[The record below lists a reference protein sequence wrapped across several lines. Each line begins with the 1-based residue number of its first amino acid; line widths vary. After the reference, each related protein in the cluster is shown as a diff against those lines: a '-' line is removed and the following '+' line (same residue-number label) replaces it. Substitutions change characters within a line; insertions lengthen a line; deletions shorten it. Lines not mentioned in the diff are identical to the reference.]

1 MDDKELKAYREAGK
15 ISSEVREWSRAL
27 IKEGA
32 NILEVAE
39 KIEAK
44 IREKGGELA
53 FPANVCINDITAHY
67 TPSFQ
72 DKTLIQAGD
81 VISVD
86 LGVHVDGFIADTAY
100 TVDLS
105 GNYGKMLETNEKAL
119 ENAISLIKPGTS
131 VSDIGAIVQ
140 KTITDAGYKPIENLT
155 GHEVK
160 QYDLHAGLSVP
171 NIKVPYD
178 WEVEEGMVLAIEPFA
193 TDGYGRVIESKKA
206 EIFSLLEERPTRL
219 REARTLLKEIGPR
232 KELPFAERW
241 FTKKISPLRLSL
253 ALRNLVQD
261 GILKAYPVLHEKEKG
276 IVSQFEHTV
285 IVTEKGCEVTTE

>member
-1 MDDKELKAYREAGK
+1 MDDKELKSYKEAGK
-15 ISSEVREWSRAL
+15 ISSEVREWSRTL
-27 IKEGA
+27 VKEGA
-32 NILEVAE
+32 NILEIAE
-39 KIEAK
+39 KIEARIK
-44 IREKGGELA
+44 EKGGELA
-53 FPANVCINDITAHY
+53 FPVNICINDITAHY

-72 DKTLIQAGD
+72 DKTLIDAND
-81 VISVD
+81 VISID

-105 GNYGKMLETNEKAL
+105 GNHGKLLETNELAL
-119 ENAISLIKPGTS
+119 KNAISLIKPGTS
-131 VSDIGAIVQ
+131 VSDIGATVQ

-160 QYDLHAGLSVP
+160 QYDLHAGLSIP

-178 WEVEEGMVLAIEPFA
+178 WEVEEGMVLALEPFA

-285 IVTEKGCEVTTE
+285 IVTEKGCEITTE

>member
-1 MDDKELKAYREAGK
+1 MDDKELKSYKEAGK

-27 IKEGA
+27 VKEGA
-32 NILEVAE
+32 NILEIVE
-39 KIEAK
+39 KIESRIK
-44 IREKGGELA
+44 EKGGEFA
-53 FPANVCINDITAHY
+53 FPVNICINDITAHY

-72 DKTLIQAGD
+72 DKTLINADD

-86 LGVHVDGFIADTAY
+86 IGVHVDGFIADTAY

-105 GNYGKMLETNEKAL
+105 GNYGKMLEANEKAL

-160 QYDLHAGLSVP
+160 QHDLHAGLSIP

-206 EIFSLLEERPTRL
+206 EIFSLLEPRPTRL
-219 REARTLLKEIGPR
+219 REARTLLKEIESR

-241 FTKKISPLRLSL
+241 FTKKINPLRLSL

-261 GILKAYPVLHEKEKG
+261 GILKAYPILHEKEKG